1 MNLVLFFLSSVL
13 LLVIVK
19 AKPAQI
25 NTNNKDSVLEHLS
38 ALGFGEKKDSRGG
51 LQRMLD
57 KDNALKESILYT
69 RLISYCLILLLFRLL
84 FTMLFK
90 RKYQKFHRLK
100 ETGVIDKETAKLMTT
115 PRCGLPDLVE
125 RKVAALRGRKIA
137 C

>member
-1 MNLVLFFLSSVL
+1 MNLVLFFLSSML

-57 KDNALKESILYT
+57 KDNALKESIMYT
-69 RLISYCLILLLFRLL
+69 KINLQSLNTIYSVCYLLCF
-84 FTMLFK
+84 F
-90 RKYQKFHRLK
+90 
-100 ETGVIDKETAKLMTT
+100 
-115 PRCGLPDLVE
+115 
-125 RKVAALRGRKIA
+125 
-137 C
+137 